1 MNDLKDVILSTLEEL
16 ENEEVVVEENSKED
30 IDFLIKLRE
39 RLLVFFEGLQSPN
52 LVDTEKKLDL
62 TINYL
67 EYTLAMLDKKINAK

>member
-1 MNDLKDVILSTLEEL
+1 MNDLKDVILATLEEL
-16 ENEEVVVEENSKED
+16 ENEEVIVEENSKED

>member
-1 MNDLKDVILSTLEEL
+1 MNDLKDVILATLEEL
-16 ENEEVVVEENSKED
+16 ENEEVIVEENSKED

-52 LVDTEKKLDL
+52 LVNTEKKLDL

>member
-16 ENEEVVVEENSKED
+16 ENEEIVEENSKED